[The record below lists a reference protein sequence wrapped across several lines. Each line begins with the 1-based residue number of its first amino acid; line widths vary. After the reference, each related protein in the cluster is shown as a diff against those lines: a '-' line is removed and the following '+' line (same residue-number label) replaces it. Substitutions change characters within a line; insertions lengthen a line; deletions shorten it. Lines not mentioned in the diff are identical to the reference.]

1 MNFERRVFC
10 AIFRRFEIP
19 REDFI
24 SMENEKWR
32 FFQNGSLKFFD
43 FWFKCLG
50 FYQNWM
56 GKWSGFYCLL
66 YDPVLTVE
74 RRVNPDGMVGYF
86 ILGKNGKLW
95 SFNQIFN

>member
-32 FFQNGSLKFFD
+32 FFQNGSLKNFD

-74 RRVNPDGMVGYF
+74 RRVAFVAQ
-86 ILGKNGKLW
+86 IW
-95 SFNQIFN
+95 SQV

>member
-32 FFQNGSLKFFD
+32 FFPNGSLKNFD

-74 RRVNPDGMVGYF
+74 RRVNPDGMPGYF

-95 SFNQIFN
+95 SFNI

>member
-10 AIFRRFEIP
+10 AIFRRLESP

-24 SMENEKWR
+24 SMENEKWW
-32 FFQNGSLKFFD
+32 FFQNGSLKIFD
-43 FWFKCLG
+43 VWFKCLG

-74 RRVNPDGMVGYF
+74 RRG
-86 ILGKNGKLW
+86 
-95 SFNQIFN
+95 

>member
-24 SMENEKWR
+24 SMENEKWW
-32 FFQNGSLKFFD
+32 FFQNGSLKNFD

-74 RRVNPDGMVGYF
+74 RRGLFSENE
-86 ILGKNGKLW
+86 K
-95 SFNQIFN
+95 